1 MVESSILMSLWVLL
15 KIDPGVSSLIQLE
28 SYGVPLFRG
37 PPPTLRLL
45 DISYSLHMGIFLDK
59 ILV

>member
-28 SYGVPLFRG
+28 SYGVPLLRG
-37 PPPTLRLL
+37 SPRLHLL
-45 DISYSLHMGIFLDK
+45 DISYTLHMGIFLDK